1 MKIPTNLIPGFYEST
16 RPVVVYRNKD
26 GSFRSGFVMRDNEAV
41 VNLSFLMRSAGLQEG
56 QLMTFRNSYRIP
68 ST

>member
-41 VNLSFLMRSAGLQEG
+41 VNLSFLNEVSRLAGRSVDDFQK
-56 QLMTFRNSYRIP
+56 QL
-68 ST
+68 